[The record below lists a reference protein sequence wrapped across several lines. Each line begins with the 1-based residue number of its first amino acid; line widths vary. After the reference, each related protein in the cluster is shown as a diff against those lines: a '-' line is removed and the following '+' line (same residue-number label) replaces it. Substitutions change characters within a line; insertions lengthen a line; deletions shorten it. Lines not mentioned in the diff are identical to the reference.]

1 VTGPAGAQP
10 PLFVYGT
17 LMFPEV
23 LDVLLGRTPDMAPA
37 SLPGWRAAAL
47 ADRVYPGLV
56 AAPGEVTGQLLLGL
70 DAHEMDVLDAF
81 EDVLYERRLL
91 DLADAD
97 ATTGARQA
105 MTYVWLDATQVLPHD
120 WDAAHFVTTELPAYI
135 ARWSHWRQSL

>member
-1 VTGPAGAQP
+1 VTDAVPPDQPVP

-17 LMFPEV
+17 LMYPEV

-37 SLPGWRAAAL
+37 SLHGWRAAAL

-56 AAPGEVTGQLLLGL
+56 AAPGAASGRLLLGL
-70 DAHEMDVLDAF
+70 DAHEMEVLDAF

-91 DLADAD
+91 ELVD
-97 ATTGARQA
+97 GGQA

-120 WDAAHFVTTELPAYI
+120 WDAHHFVTTELTAYI